1 MKWNRGP
8 MVTLLA
14 FAGCLLAFTSVFAEE
29 PKIQIDHIIWAVPD
43 LDEGADYFEKMSGV
57 KPIVGGVHPGRGT
70 RNKLVSAGDNMYLEI
85 IAPDPAQMPLD
96 PVNKPVQAFADKI
109 SKMASPEVD
118 MFAYSTTDLEAAA
131 EAGRKLGLKVVGPTP
146 GQRKTPDGVL
156 IQWSHVDFIGHG
168 FGQFIPFALNW
179 LDSPHPST
187 TSPKGAVLSGV
198 TVEHPRAD
206 ELRKIYEALGV
217 PAKVVQAAEPVIIVH
232 LSSDKGPFE
241 VRSGKSLFGYYA
253 ARSDSNI
260 EQ

>member
-1 MKWNRGP
+1 MKWNRGSV
-8 MVTLLA
+8 VTFLA
-14 FAGCLLAFTSVFAEE
+14 LAGCLLAFSSVFAEE

-156 IQWSHVDFIGHG
+156 IKWSHVDFIGHG

-187 TSPKGAVLSGV
+187 TSPKGAVIEGV

-232 LSSDKGPFE
+232 MSSDKGSFE
-241 VRSGKSLFGYYA
+241 VRSGKSLFDYYA

-260 EQ
+260 E